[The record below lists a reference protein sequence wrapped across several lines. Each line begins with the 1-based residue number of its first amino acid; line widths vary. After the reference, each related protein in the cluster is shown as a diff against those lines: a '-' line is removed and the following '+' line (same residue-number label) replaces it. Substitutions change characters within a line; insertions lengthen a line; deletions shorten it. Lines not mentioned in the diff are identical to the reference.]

1 MSRALAYGIGL
12 SVVAAVIAPVFADAS
27 YDSYPFS
34 TYPMFARRRIKP
46 LLYFVEGAPRRGAP
60 VRLPPEFV
68 ANEEVMQA
76 AASVRRAV
84 EGGPDAM
91 ERLCERVAR
100 RVTESGRE
108 EHRGVRRVRIVGA
121 RFDPL
126 TYFTVEPVPEE
137 RTELFTCKVP
147 GRS

>member
-1 MSRALAYGIGL
+1 MLAPL
-12 SVVAAVIAPVFADAS
+12 LAEES

-34 TYPMFARRRIKP
+34 TYPMFARPRIKP
-46 LLYFVEGAPRRGAP
+46 LLYFVEGAERRGDS

-68 ANEEVMQA
+68 AGEEVMQA

-84 EGGPDAM
+84 EGGADTM
-91 ERLCERVAR
+91 QRLCERVAL
-100 RVTESGRE
+100 RVAESERE
-108 EHRGVRRVRIVGA
+108 EHRGLRRVRIVGA

-126 TYFTVEPVPEE
+126 TYFTSGPEPES
-137 RTELFTCKVP
+137 RTEHFTCEVP